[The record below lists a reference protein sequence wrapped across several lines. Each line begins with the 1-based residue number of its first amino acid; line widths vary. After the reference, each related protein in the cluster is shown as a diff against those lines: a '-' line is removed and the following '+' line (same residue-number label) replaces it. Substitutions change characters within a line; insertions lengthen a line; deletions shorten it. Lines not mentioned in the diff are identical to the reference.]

1 MQRKRRM
8 LGIGALTLPLT
19 RELDHPSFRAALVP
33 GMPAQVLGPAIAAHL
48 DQVTLV
54 DDALVIRVH
63 DPQWRR
69 EVMRHRERLLS
80 EARKLL
86 EGIAVVRIEA

>member
-1 MQRKRRM
+1 MKRTRRM
-8 LGIGALTLPLT
+8 LGIGALTNSMT
-19 RELDHPSFRAALVP
+19 REQDHPAFRAALLP

-48 DQVTLV
+48 DQVVLV
-54 DDALVIRVH
+54 DNALIIKVH

>member
-1 MQRKRRM
+1 MKRKRRM
-8 LGIGALTLPLT
+8 LGIGALTGPLT
-19 RELDHPSFRAALVP
+19 HELDHPAFRGALVL
-33 GMPAQVLGPAIAAHL
+33 GMPAQLLGAAIAAHL

-54 DDALVIRVH
+54 DNALVIRVK

-69 EVMRHRERLLS
+69 EVTRHRQQLLS

-86 EGIAVVRIEA
+86 EGIVVVRIEP